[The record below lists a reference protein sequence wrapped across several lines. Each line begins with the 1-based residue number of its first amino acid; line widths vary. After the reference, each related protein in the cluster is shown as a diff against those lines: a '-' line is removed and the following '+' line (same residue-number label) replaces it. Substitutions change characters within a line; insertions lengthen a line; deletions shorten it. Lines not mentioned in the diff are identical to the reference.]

1 MIEKMY
7 YVKWVD
13 SGFSLLG
20 DVWQSREEINEI
32 LKESKVVET
41 VGFHCGETEDWLIL
55 GQSMNQNLIRGGY
68 FIYKKNI
75 LEIKELLKE
84 SEV

>member
-1 MIEKMY
+1 MIEKIY

-32 LKESKVVET
+32 LKESEK
-41 VGFHCGETEDWLIL
+41 
-55 GQSMNQNLIRGGY
+55 
-68 FIYKKNI
+68 
-75 LEIKELLKE
+75 
-84 SEV
+84 